1 MCYLSCR
8 YNDLAAGYCVVTR
21 QQLGKLN
28 VHVQGLRFQW
38 RGRRWPNGMWN
49 SFPVS
54 FSQEQGSFLNAKMEF
69 HCLVCQ
75 PCEKQCSSL
84 NFFFSTEW
92 MSTFPPPEAIT
103 SGHNPDHY
111 STGSVTVTESV
122 TVGSWHIF
130 TYCYKSKWR
139 IINTDEKMMQLII
152 KLWSF
157 SGKAT
162 HLSLKN
168 GRSISVFNTAVS
180 FD

>member
-28 VHVQGLRFQW
+28 VHVRGLRFQW

-54 FSQEQGSFLNAKMEF
+54 FSQEQGSFLTTKMEF

-84 NFFFSTEW
+84 NVFFPEW

-111 STGSVTVTESV
+111 STGS
-122 TVGSWHIF
+122 
-130 TYCYKSKWR
+130 
-139 IINTDEKMMQLII
+139 
-152 KLWSF
+152 
-157 SGKAT
+157 A
-162 HLSLKN
+162 LSLSLWQLVVDIFLHIVTNPNNELLILMKKWCN
-168 GRSISVFNTAVS
+168 WL
-180 FD
+180 